1 LTDLFEERRG
11 GSPLLI
17 SFPHDG
23 TEVPDDVRVR
33 FTEAAG
39 ELRDTDW
46 HVAELYKF
54 VQAMDVSTIRPHY
67 SRYLVDLNRPPEP
80 VPLYPGKFET
90 AVCPLSCFSLDP
102 IYRTGTEPND
112 AEIRTRIATY
122 WRPYHEHIE
131 MELRRL
137 KAVHGYA
144 LLLDAHSVPGRVP
157 SLFSGELPELNF
169 GTNGGASCAA
179 WVTDAV
185 MALAGSQTHYSHV
198 LNGRFKG
205 GYITRHYGRP
215 AENVHA
221 VQLEINQ
228 NTYLETGKFVIDGT
242 KADRLRVFLRQLV
255 EKLMTPGR
263 VVPIPVSMPGAGNR

>member
-1 LTDLFEERRG
+1 MTDLFECRPG
-11 GSPLLI
+11 SSPLLI

-23 TEVPDDVRVR
+23 TEVPDDVRSR
-33 FTEAAG
+33 FTNAAG

-46 HVAELYKF
+46 HVAELYEF
-54 VQAMDVSTIRPHY
+54 VREMDVSTIRPRY

-90 AVCPLSCFSLDP
+90 SVCPLSCFSLEP
-102 IYRTGTEPND
+102 IYRSGAEPD
-112 AEIRTRIATY
+112 DTEIRARVTTY
-122 WRPYHEHIE
+122 WQPYHEHIE
-131 MELRRL
+131 MELQRL
-137 KAVHGYA
+137 KAAHGCA

-169 GTNGGASCAA
+169 GTNSGTSCATR
-179 WVTDAV
+179 VIDAV
-185 MALAGSQTHYSHV
+185 MALAREQAHYSYV

-228 NTYLETGKFVIDGT
+228 NTYLETGKFVIDGF
-242 KADRLRVFLRQLV
+242 KADRLRVFLRHLV
-255 EKLMTPGR
+255 EKLM
-263 VVPIPVSMPGAGNR
+263 MPGVGTA